1 MNKSIPLLVATAVV
15 AAFGI
20 ASWFGKTSTAADT
33 GRPASL
39 QAETDSAPGVSLDTE
54 ALKRAG
60 IETAPVQPGNHR
72 LEIEAI
78 ATALP
83 AQELIDAAA
92 NLATAQSQA
101 DKVDAALAASRKEY
115 ERLKGLHGDERN
127 VSDKAL
133 EAAEAARRGD
143 EASSRAAHTGL
154 DAAMNA
160 TRSRWG
166 ELLAKA
172 MLENSPSFRRLAEG
186 KEVLL
191 RVASPSGVSTAAP
204 AATLT
209 LKDDSGRTTTARLL
223 SVSPMADPRIQ
234 GAAFFYLAS
243 ADGILPGMTLAAR
256 FPSGP
261 KQAGASL
268 PATAIIWWQGKA
280 WTYVPTMPGRFE
292 RREVAGAVQLAD
304 SWFAP
309 GFADQHV
316 VTRGAQTLLS
326 EELRSAIQVGEEG
339 K

>member
-15 AAFGI
+15 AAFGLVH
-20 ASWFGKTSTAADT
+20 WFGKTSTAADT
-33 GRPASL
+33 GRPATL
-39 QAETDSAPGVSLDTE
+39 QAESAPTPGVSLDTE

-60 IETAPVQPGNHR
+60 IETAPVQLGNRR

-101 DKVDAALAASRKEY
+101 DKVDAALAASRKEH
-115 ERLKGLHGDERN
+115 ERLKGLHSNERN

-143 EASSRAAHTGL
+143 EASSRAVHTGL

-160 TRSRWG
+160 TRRRWG
-166 ELLAKA
+166 DPMAKA

-209 LKDDSGRTTTARLL
+209 LRDDSGRISTAKWL
-223 SVSPMADPRIQ
+223 SASPLADPRIQ

-243 ADGILPGMTLAAR
+243 ADEILPGMTLAAR

-268 PATAIIWWQGKA
+268 PASAIIWWQGKA
-280 WTYVPTMPGRFE
+280 WAYVPTTPGRFE
-292 RREVAGAVQLAD
+292 RRELAGAVQLAD

-309 GFADQHV
+309 GFSDQHV
-316 VTRGAQTLLS
+316 VVRGAQTLLS